1 MEHQLIEKTT
11 HADIGTADFSFNKVI
26 DTFQELP
33 TTSIL
38 RSIAAVVPMKMS
50 TGSVINIRRN
60 GVTNS
65 FETVESTMTVNDV
78 SATPLASGLS
88 VEVIHDLFRQYKE
101 SAYDY
106 ASALLRGIVDKAEND
121 ALITFLNTNSL
132 NTTALVLTTP
142 ASAEQTLFEL
152 TQRVQE
158 LVLKMNTPDFR
169 TYEAFAILP
178 YKYAASIS
186 ALQTYIGAKDE
197 NEKRLI
203 VSKIGKTIFYVNP
216 DTTAT
221 KVYVGLADH
230 DKKSIAASSIIV
242 GDYQQEILRSTF
254 VESFQENIGILNR
267 YATVVNP
274 LSTTG
279 REMLMEFT
287 IS

>member
-11 HADIGTADFSFNKVI
+11 HTDIGTADFSFNKVI
-26 DTFQELP
+26 DAFQELP

-132 NTTALVLTTP
+132 NTTALVLTAP
-142 ASAEQTLFEL
+142 SSAEQTLFEL

-186 ALQTYIGAKDE
+186 AIQTYIGAKDKD
-197 NEKRLI
+197 EKRLI

-221 KVYVGLADH
+221 KVYVGLAVNG
-230 DKKSIAASSIIV
+230 SIAASSIIV

>member
-11 HADIGTADFSFNKVI
+11 HTDIGTADFSFNKVI
-26 DTFQELP
+26 DAFQELP

-132 NTTALVLTTP
+132 NTTALVLTAP
-142 ASAEQTLFEL
+142 SSAEQTLFEL

-186 ALQTYIGAKDE
+186 AIQTYIGAKDKD
-197 NEKRLI
+197 EKRLI

-221 KVYVGLADH
+221 KVYVGLAVNG
-230 DKKSIAASSIIV
+230 SIAASSIIV

-274 LSTTG
+274 LSTSG

>member
-11 HADIGTADFSFNKVI
+11 HTDIGTADFSFNKVI
-26 DTFQELP
+26 DAFQELP

-132 NTTALVLTTP
+132 NTTALVLTAP
-142 ASAEQTLFEL
+142 SSAEQTLFEL

-186 ALQTYIGAKDE
+186 ALQTYIGAKDKD
-197 NEKRLI
+197 EKRLI

-221 KVYVGLADH
+221 KVYVGLAVNG
-230 DKKSIAASSIIV
+230 SIAASSIIV

-274 LSTTG
+274 LSTSG

>member
-1 MEHQLIEKTT
+1 
-11 HADIGTADFSFNKVI
+11 
-26 DTFQELP
+26 
-33 TTSIL
+33 
-38 RSIAAVVPMKMS
+38 MKMS

-132 NTTALVLTTP
+132 NTTALVLTAP
-142 ASAEQTLFEL
+142 SSAEQTLFEL

-186 ALQTYIGAKDE
+186 AIQTYIGAKDKD
-197 NEKRLI
+197 EKRLI

-221 KVYVGLADH
+221 KVYVGLAVNG
-230 DKKSIAASSIIV
+230 SIAASSIIV

-274 LSTTG
+274 LSTSG